1 MLTSARLFLRRNYGI
16 VVAAQRRLASQE
28 AGGLSNN
35 NSVVVRIQRGWNA
48 NHYQS
53 LWFATF
59 AVIASTTTLGL
70 TPKSS
75 KLDALPTSGDVILLG
90 ATKEKATGILFPK
103 QCNGFT
109 LAGTGVRIKYGFV
122 KVYAALLDPMYP
134 RTIRIVMARGLSIQ
148 KFTDAL
154 SESLKPRMNG
164 EDLHTLEEFAKLN
177 PSVDLVQG
185 AEMELTIRG
194 DTLLYKNALGGVG
207 RIQSVVF
214 TRALCDVYYG
224 HDAVSAPHRDAVLE
238 GVSKL

>member
-1 MLTSARLFLRRNYGI
+1 MLTSARLFLRRNNGI
-16 VVAAQRRLASQE
+16 VVTAQRRLASQE
-28 AGGLSNN
+28 ASGLSNN
-35 NSVVVRIQRGWNA
+35 VVVRIQRGWNA

-59 AVIASTTTLGL
+59 AVIASTTTLAL

-75 KLDALPTSGDVILLG
+75 KLDTLPTSGDVILLG

-122 KVYAALLDPMYP
+122 KVYAVGTYLDPLAMSGIKGQPKDVIQKALLDPMYP

-164 EDLHTLEEFAKLN
+164 EDLHT
-177 PSVDLVQG
+177 
-185 AEMELTIRG
+185 
-194 DTLLYKNALGGVG
+194 
-207 RIQSVVF
+207 
-214 TRALCDVYYG
+214 
-224 HDAVSAPHRDAVLE
+224 
-238 GVSKL
+238 

>member
-1 MLTSARLFLRRNYGI
+1 MLSYLEPRKKRP
-16 VVAAQRRLASQE
+16 LAFFFQ
-28 AGGLSNN
+28 NN
-35 NSVVVRIQRGWNA
+35 AMVSHW
-48 NHYQS
+48 
-53 LWFATF
+53 LELEF
-59 AVIASTTTLGL
+59 
-70 TPKSS
+70 
-75 KLDALPTSGDVILLG
+75 
-90 ATKEKATGILFPK
+90 
-103 QCNGFT
+103 
-109 LAGTGVRIKYGFV
+109 IKYGFV
-122 KVYAALLDPMYP
+122 KVYAVGTYLDPLAMGIKGQPKDVIQKALLDPMYP